1 MSVCLFLGQPSR
13 QFLWPGCSHSP
24 LCVCHT
30 SALRLISCR
39 CGTQPSSKSHEL
51 CRLRAL
57 TANICCSRLQG
68 RAFGKAVEYLSLA
81 SLSGLCRQ
89 LFHTNCLEIAA
100 LKARFRSLRPH
111 PSCESGSPQ
120 ELSFLLFT
128 AVCFLFSKA
137 YYIGCK
143 QQQQKMP

>member
-13 QFLWPGCSHSP
+13 RFLWPGCSHSP

-30 SALRLISCR
+30 SALRFLSCR

-57 TANICCSRLQG
+57 TANICSSRLQG
-68 RAFGKAVEYLSLA
+68 EPFREGGRVPQLSL

-89 LFHTNCLEIAA
+89 LFYTNCLKIAA
-100 LKARFRSLRPH
+100 IKVRFGSLHPH
-111 PSCESGSPQ
+111 PSCGSGNAQ
-120 ELSFLLFT
+120 GYSFLLFI

-143 QQQQKMP
+143 QQQKMP